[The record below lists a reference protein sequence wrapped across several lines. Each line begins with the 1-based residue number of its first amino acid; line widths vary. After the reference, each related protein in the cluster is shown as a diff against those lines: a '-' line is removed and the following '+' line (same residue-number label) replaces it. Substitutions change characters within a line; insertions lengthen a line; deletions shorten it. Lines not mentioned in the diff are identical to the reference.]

1 MDEVVITTIYLE
13 DNASSHFGA
22 LSDSAR
28 IYWPLLRYAAS
39 SLLMAG
45 RPQR

>member
-1 MDEVVITTIYLE
+1 VITTTYLD

-22 LSDSAR
+22 LTDSAR

-39 SLLMAG
+39 SLLEPTRSG
-45 RPQR
+45 R